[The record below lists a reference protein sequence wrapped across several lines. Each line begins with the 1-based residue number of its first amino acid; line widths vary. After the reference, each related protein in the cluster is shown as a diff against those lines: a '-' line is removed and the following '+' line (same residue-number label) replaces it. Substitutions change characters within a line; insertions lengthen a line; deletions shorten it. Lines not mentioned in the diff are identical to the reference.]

1 MSLPIRNRQRPGITS
16 VKAIYQQQRLF
27 AGLPIYALN
36 RCHELDMPGSTD
48 KDVQIMQWH
57 LQGNDSQHCATYE
70 SRLAKACRKSYTLQN
85 PDFCGPPVFAGS
97 DG

>member
-1 MSLPIRNRQRPGITS
+1 
-16 VKAIYQQQRLF
+16 VIYQQQRLF

-70 SRLAKACRKSYTLQN
+70 SRLANANSGRKRLPEGCDITQTS
-85 PDFCGPPVFAGS
+85 AH
-97 DG
+97 